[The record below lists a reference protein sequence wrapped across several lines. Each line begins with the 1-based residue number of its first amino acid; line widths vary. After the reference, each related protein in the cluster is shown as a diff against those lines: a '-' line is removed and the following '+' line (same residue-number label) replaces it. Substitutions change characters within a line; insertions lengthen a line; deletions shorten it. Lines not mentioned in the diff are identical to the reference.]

1 MSVDCKDS
9 REMVD
14 LPVCNDRFGKQ
25 NSVGSCY
32 GSQIVNRSSFSADQ
46 SLGVGDKAAVN
57 MTQS

>member
-1 MSVDCKDS
+1 
-9 REMVD
+9 MVD